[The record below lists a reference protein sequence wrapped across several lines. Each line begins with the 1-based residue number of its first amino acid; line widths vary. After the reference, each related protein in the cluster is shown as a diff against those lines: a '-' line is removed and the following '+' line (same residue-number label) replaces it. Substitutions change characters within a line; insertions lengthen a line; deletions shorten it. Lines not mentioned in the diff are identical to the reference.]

1 MNDLIDTSYTR
12 LLGSIMFK
20 VREKLTNRTK
30 ELEVNPQQ
38 GRMISYIAQHQ
49 DQGIIQKD
57 LADAFNRR
65 GASITSML
73 QGLEKNGYI
82 ERKIQADN
90 ERQKQIFVLEKGKAI
105 VDQINEMFSSA
116 EVELIECL
124 TEEEKAEFLRLLK
137 KIDSNL

>member
-1 MNDLIDTSYTR
+1 MSDTPYSNLIRSITHN
-12 LLGSIMFK
+12 LGIQAW
-20 VREKLTNRTK
+20 NRTK

-38 GRMISYIAQHQ
+38 GRMIMYIAEHQ
-49 DQGIIQKD
+49 EKGLIQKD
-57 LADAFNRR
+57 LAKAFKRK

-90 ERQKQIFVLEKGKAI
+90 ERQKQIFVLQKGKEL
-105 VDQINEMFSSA
+105 VDQIDDIFSA
-116 EVELIECL
+116 MEDQLIASL

>member
-1 MNDLIDTSYTR
+1 
-12 LLGSIMFK
+12 MFK

>member
-1 MNDLIDTSYTR
+1 MIDTSYTR

>member
-1 MNDLIDTSYTR
+1 MINTSYTR

-90 ERQKQIFVLEKGKAI
+90 ERQKQIFVLDKGKAI

-137 KIDSNL
+137 KIDSHL

>member
-1 MNDLIDTSYTR
+1 
-12 LLGSIMFK
+12 MFK

-90 ERQKQIFVLEKGKAI
+90 ERQKQIFVLDKGKAI

-137 KIDSNL
+137 KIDSHL